1 MIDCAWVQVL
11 QRPMAQMHLGTD
23 MDQGEAGIPVTPAL
37 AAYVEA
43 NGAKLEAGGI
53 KPRIVGE
60 TAYFA
65 PRQRDR
71 MESALTNFAFARPLV
86 QTHIVQLLQRNEQE
100 KQPLVIMPYSR
111 STADISGALHT
122 YIDGYV
128 KAGGD
133 IGDVRAM
140 LREHLTVVT
149 IGNVN
154 RNWPDG
160 PAYVHMAGVSG
171 RKEGGTDMLV
181 QQQGV
186 HAGAPEGAGADAVF
200 LHPDGLFSG
209 FDAHNFGASGSSN
222 LRIIMNM
229 NGCVTFRDVWE
240 RAQEGPL
247 RLPTY
252 KETAAGVELCNGKHW
267 LWEWDSAWSGVQLM
281 HPRIAR
287 EILGEFW

>member
-1 MIDCAWVQVL
+1 MT
-11 QRPMAQMHLGTD
+11 QMHLGTD
-23 MDQGEAGIPVTPAL
+23 MDQGEAPLPVSGPWL
-37 AAYVEA
+37 
-43 NGAKLEAGGI
+43 NFIKFNQGFLDGAGVM
-53 KPRIVGE
+53 PRIEDGH
-60 TAYFA
+60 AYLA

-71 MESALTNFAFARPLV
+71 MEAALARVGFARPLF
-86 QTHIVQLLQRNEQE
+86 QNHIVELLEKNEEE
-100 KQPLVIMPYSR
+100 KQPLVLMPYSR
-111 STADISGALHT
+111 STGELSSALHT

-128 KAGGD
+128 KKHAAWGRGEEARD
-133 IGDVRAM
+133 DVEEL
-140 LREHLTVVT
+140 LREYVTVFT

-160 PAYVHMAGVSG
+160 PAYVHMSG
-171 RKEGGTDMLV
+171 LSDREEGGTDPLTRD
-181 QQQGV
+181 QGV
-186 HAGAPEGAGADAVF
+186 SVAEPEGAGADAVF

-209 FDAHNFGASGSSN
+209 FDAHNFGASGASN

-229 NGCVTFRDVWE
+229 NDCVTFRDVWE
-240 RAQEGPL
+240 KAQEGPL